1 MSIFFK
7 IFGLFIAVGR
17 QFGNCFAPALVLEW
31 YGVRRRVSSHA
42 RVNPPAGASAALVK
56 RIEARLAE
64 ALAQPET
71 FRYPAW
77 AKFTIRTRSRA
88 ETVIYWRGWF
98 RFDWNSEHIA
108 QRFGKCEDHSN
119 YGGPVEFY
127 SYRGI
132 LGTHQAL

>member
-31 YGVRRRVSSHA
+31 YGVRRRVSSHSLT
-42 RVNPPAGASAALVK
+42 RRP
-56 RIEARLAE
+56 E
-64 ALAQPET
+64 ALDQPEV
-71 FRYPAW
+71 FYHPAW
-77 AKFTIRTRSRA
+77 AKFTIRTSSHA

-98 RFDWNSEHIA
+98 RFGWNSEHIA

>member
-1 MSIFFK
+1 MRIFFK

-31 YGVRRRVSSHA
+31 YGVRRRVSSH
-42 RVNPPAGASAALVK
+42 SL
-56 RIEARLAE
+56 
-64 ALAQPET
+64 
-71 FRYPAW
+71 
-77 AKFTIRTRSRA
+77 TRR
-88 ETVIYWRGWF
+88 WF
-98 RFDWNSEHIA
+98 RFGWNSEHIA